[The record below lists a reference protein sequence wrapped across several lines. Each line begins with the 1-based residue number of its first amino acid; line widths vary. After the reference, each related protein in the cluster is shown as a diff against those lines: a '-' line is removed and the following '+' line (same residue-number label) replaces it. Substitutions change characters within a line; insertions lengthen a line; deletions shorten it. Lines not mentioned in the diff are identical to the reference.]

1 MNNVGTTHT
10 HHAPPHT
17 RLTTPTSIGSPARL
31 GNAQAEVVVV
41 IPYFQRE
48 HGILRRAL
56 ASVAAQQDCGLPVRV
71 VVVDDASPVAAA
83 AELER
88 AEGLEHLPVQVLRQ
102 DNGGPGAARNS
113 GLEAAHGARYVAFL
127 DSDDTWSHDHLLR
140 AVAALEEGYDFFFAN
155 HLQLGATQ
163 PAFERA
169 GRIDPAAHPQLAAS
183 PDLHAFA
190 GDMLAQIATGNVIGT
205 STVVYRYERF
215 AAQRFQVEYRSA
227 GEDYLF
233 WIALVDAN
241 ARLCFSTQVHAT
253 YGRGVNVYAGAVW
266 GSRAHL
272 QRVHDESRYK
282 RRLLGHRRLRDHHR
296 AALREQRNRLRSEF
310 IGSLASLVGQGQRP
324 PLALLARHLRCDPW
338 WPAHVSVVALRRA
351 LRLR

>member
-1 MNNVGTTHT
+1 M
-10 HHAPPHT
+10 
-17 RLTTPTSIGSPARL
+17 
-31 GNAQAEVVVV
+31 V

-48 HGILRRAL
+48 HSILRRAL

-88 AEGLEHLPVQVLRQ
+88 AEGLKHLPVQVLRQ
-102 DNGGPGAARNS
+102 ENGGPGAARNS
-113 GLEAAHGARYVAFL
+113 GLEAATGARYVAFL
-127 DSDDTWSHDHLLR
+127 DSDDTWSPDHLSR

-169 GRIDPAAHPQLAAS
+169 GRLDPAAHPQLTAS
-183 PDLHAFA
+183 PDLHAYA

-215 AAQRFQVEYRSA
+215 AAQRFQVEFRSA

-233 WIALVDAN
+233 WIALVDAH

-253 YGRGVNVYAGAVW
+253 YGRGVNVYAGAAW

-282 RRLLGHRRLRDHHR
+282 RRLLCHRRLHDHHR
-296 AALREQRNRLRSEF
+296 AALRDQLNRLRRDF
-310 IGSLASLVGQGQRP
+310 IGSLASMVSRGQRP
-324 PLALLARHLRCDPW
+324 PLALLARYLRCDPW
-338 WPAHVSVVALRRA
+338 WPVHVPVVALQRA